1 MDKYFKITFILNLT
15 SIVIIVATGVLF
27 SIGTFSVTEE
37 TQKVLFAIILE
48 FIWFLLFFI

>member
-1 MDKYFKITFILNLT
+1 MDKYFKVIFILNLT